1 MQAAPGRES
10 AFRHLISE
18 HLGTDAL
25 SCPVVGRTFQGIE
38 HVNVQGAL
46 EQYVAGQGRS
56 WGLLGVTAQN
66 ERFMQNA
73 LYDLLAAE
81 RGAAMSQVGPVEY
94 TELPSGSGEIT
105 ALSRMVA
112 GPRRQRYRA
121 HGRLRPNRAASG
133 GELRPA
139 YPAQTVLSGASDRPG
154 TAGPEERAEIARAL
168 LRGFQQ
174 LVRHGAAIVRALDG
188 AEHAERGG

>member
-10 AFRHLISE
+10 PFRHLISE

-94 TELPSGSGEIT
+94 TELLG
-105 ALSRMVA
+105 RDQ
-112 GPRRQRYRA
+112 GPVSN
-121 HGRLRPNRAASG
+121 GR
-133 GELRPA
+133 
-139 YPAQTVLSGASDRPG
+139 GASSSTVPSAWPSSSEPG
-154 TAGPEERAEIARAL
+154 S
-168 LRGFQQ
+168 
-174 LVRHGAAIVRALDG
+174 VRR
-188 AEHAERGG
+188 